1 MNTALEMM
9 EQLLKMASSEFIFFL
24 STPLSPCS
32 IAPSYWPVNV
42 HDSSLLD
49 DSLDASSLLDI
60 PMDGYFATQEE
71 DSSPVGGQ
79 SKSAKEQVSPGS
91 VVGGGRSSSPTGSV
105 DSWTPS
111 VLLLNEGGFMTRE
124 GEAGEKRAPLHDL
137 VEYICKQLL
146 LHKRVS
152 VQSAGLGCLAAAV
165 NISPSCLPSLQPL
178 AEFAVAEDPKLVGR
192 TASVLAHLVST
203 ELLTFSGQIAACR
216 EPLILKSCNLLG
228 AIMGSDSP
236 VILKAACEALRVCL
250 PLLLS
255 SSQPSLAID
264 LLNILLSLHSSS
276 YWLLKVELLQTLAV
290 VDYSILALMEP
301 SIPLKVLNEVALSL
315 LSDPDHRVRSAVA
328 DCLVQLVANIDLHSP
343 PLLYA
348 AQTHAQKSFGHLR
361 TSLVQIS
368 LAGIGNVTTKM
379 TPVTPSS
386 LDHIVWRCYAMLGV
400 SGDPHSQRGALE
412 VLCKLSESYPPPT
425 LSSLWGCSGSK
436 CSLLEM
442 ILQLMRGLCVEMTVC
457 LFIISCVTVSQVRG

>member
-1 MNTALEMM
+1 MM

-32 IAPSYWPVNV
+32 VAPSYWPVNV
-42 HDSSLLD
+42 HDTSLLE
-49 DSLDASSLLDI
+49 DSLDASSQLDI

-71 DSSPVGGQ
+71 DATSQ
-79 SKSAKEQVSPGS
+79 SKSAKEQASSSSGN
-91 VVGGGRSSSPTGSV
+91 VGGGGVRGSSPTGSV

-111 VLLLNEGGFMTRE
+111 VLLLNEGGFMTRD
-124 GEAGEKRAPLHDL
+124 GEIGEKRAPLHDI
-137 VEYICKQLL
+137 VEYICKHLL
-146 LHKRVS
+146 QHKRVS
-152 VQSAGLGCLAAAV
+152 VQAAGLGCLAAAV
-165 NISPSCLPSLQPL
+165 NIAPSCLTSLQPL

-192 TASVLAHLVST
+192 TASVLAHLISS

-216 EPLILKSCNLLG
+216 EPLILKSCSLLG
-228 AIMGSDSP
+228 TIMGNDSP
-236 VILKAACEALRVCL
+236 VILKAACEALRICL

-264 LLNILLSLHSSS
+264 LLNILLSLYGSS

-290 VDYSILALMEP
+290 IDYSILALLDP

-315 LSDPDHRVRSAVA
+315 LGDPDHRVRSAVA

-386 LDHIVWRCYAMLGV
+386 LDHIVWRCYAMLGA

-412 VLCKLSESYPPPT
+412 VLCTLSESYPPPT
-425 LSSLWGCSGSK
+425 LPSLWGCSGSK

-442 ILQLMRGLCVEMTVC
+442 VLQLMRG
-457 LFIISCVTVSQVRG
+457 